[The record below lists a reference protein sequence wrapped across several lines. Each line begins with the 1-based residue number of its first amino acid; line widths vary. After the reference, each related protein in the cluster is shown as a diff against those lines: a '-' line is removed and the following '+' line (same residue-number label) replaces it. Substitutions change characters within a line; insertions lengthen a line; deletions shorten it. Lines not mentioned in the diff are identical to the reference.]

1 MEDEKMCHPSDS
13 PAWKRFSELHTD
25 FADETR
31 NIRLGL
37 CTDGF
42 LPFGSFGTQYSSWP
56 VIVTPYNLPPDMR
69 GSGGSSAGRGRGR
82 DTGQGRGRGRG
93 DPEHDPPKD
102 SDPGAEQ
109 QVLAGRPAPRRVA
122 RQPQPQDQP
131 PATDETGRV
140 RVTPDA
146 ARERL
151 LDSRND
157 SGTGSR
163 AILPIFRSRWFAE
176 GSSWKK
182 ITAEHK
188 GFYFEEF
195 KKGFCWD
202 STYPEDLIRGVFYR
216 HGGNRYKDTLHNMK
230 SDKKEGSV
238 SADTLASW
246 KRDWDT
252 ADAKKKSNIA
262 RAYRM
267 SEPSGAG
274 TRPVRHAAGSRSA
287 TRHKTIM
294 PTLAELHVRL
304 HLTKADRTVFVDKR
318 SKDKN
323 DRFQA
328 ELAAATQSQA
338 TGEGSSSTPESIDE
352 NELFLSFKAIKK
364 QRVYGIGSASASYV
378 GQSSASRLRR
388 GGSSQQGNVSE
399 EIEQRIAREVEER
412 LEQRIRTVE
421 V

>member
-1 MEDEKMCHPSDS
+1 
-13 PAWKRFSELHTD
+13 
-25 FADETR
+25 
-31 NIRLGL
+31 
-37 CTDGF
+37 
-42 LPFGSFGTQYSSWP
+42 
-56 VIVTPYNLPPDMR
+56 MR

-82 DTGQGRGRGRG
+82 DTVQGRGRGRG
-93 DPEHDPPKD
+93 DPEQDAPED

-109 QVLAGRPAPRRVA
+109 QVLAARPAPRRVA
-122 RQPQPQDQP
+122 RQPQPQGQP

-146 ARERL
+146 AREKL

-157 SGTGSR
+157 SGTASR

-202 STYPEDLIRGVFYR
+202 PTYPEDLIRGVFYR
-216 HGGNRYKDTLHNMK
+216 HAGNRYKDTLHNMK
-230 SDKKEGSV
+230 PDKKEGSV
-238 SADTLASW
+238 SADTWASW

-252 ADAKKKSNIA
+252 AEAKKKSDIA
-262 RAYRM
+262 RANRM

-274 TRPVRHAAGSRSA
+274 TGPVRHTAGSRSA
-287 TRHKTIM
+287 TRHKTVM
-294 PTLAELHVRL
+294 TEELGREPTLAELHVRL

-338 TGEGSSSTPESIDE
+338 AGEGSSSTPEPIDE
-352 NELFLSFKAIKK
+352 NELFLSLEAVKK
-364 QRVYGIGSASASYV
+364 QRVYGIGSASASYI

-388 GGSSQQGNVSE
+388 GGSSQQGNVSTE
-399 EIEQRIAREVEER
+399 DIEQRIAREVEER

-421 V
+421 AGFEERVEQRIRSVEAGFDERIRTELARLMTTLPPELRPQFPPPPPPPADDTTSLE